1 MLRILLFPF
10 AILYDL
16 ITRVRNYAY
25 DRGLKPAV
33 RFEVP
38 VISVGNL
45 AIGGTGKT
53 PMTEHLIRL
62 LLPEQTVATLSRGYG
77 RKTKG
82 FRIATIQDD
91 ATTIGDEP
99 FQLFLKFKDSIT
111 VAVGEDRAFAIPN
124 ILQEK
129 EVAPTVILLDDAF
142 QHRRVIPKFSIV
154 LTDFR
159 RPFYD
164 DYVLPA
170 GRLRESANGAKR
182 ADAIVITK
190 CPSDL
195 TEETMIEMEHQ
206 IRRHAD
212 RPVFFSK
219 IRYGEVLPFAGG
231 VGKSFTSETIL
242 LTGIANPVPLKQHV
256 QLLYSLVQ
264 HIDRPDHYA
273 YSMRD
278 FEALVDLL
286 KKFPQASILTTEKDM
301 VKLNGAEFRAL
312 SMQLPLFYLPIETE
326 FVKNGEDF
334 DAMIM
339 NAVRTDDEKKM

>member
-1 MLRILLFPF
+1 MLRILLFPL

-45 AIGGTGKT
+45 AVGGTGKT

-62 LLPEQTVATLSRGYG
+62 LHHHYIVATLSRGYG

-82 FRIATIQDD
+82 FRLATDLDD
-91 ATTIGDEP
+91 ASTLGDEP
-99 FQLFLKFKDSIT
+99 FQLYLKFKDTVT

-124 ILQEK
+124 ILQAK
-129 EVAPTVILLDDAF
+129 EESPTVILLDDAF

-159 RPFYD
+159 RPFYN

-170 GRLRESANGAKR
+170 GTLRESAGGARR
-182 ADAIVITK
+182 ADAVVITK

-206 IRRHAD
+206 VRRFAD
-212 RPVFFSK
+212 KPVFFSK
-219 IRYGEVLPFAGG
+219 IRYGEVVPFAGG
-231 VGKSFTSETIL
+231 IGKTFGADTIL
-242 LTGIANPVPLKQHV
+242 LTGIANPLPLRHHV
-256 QLLYSLVQ
+256 QQVYRLVE
-264 HIDRPDHYA
+264 HLDRPDHHLYTT
-273 YSMRD
+273 RD
-278 FEALVDLL
+278 FESMMALI
-286 KKFPQASILTTEKDM
+286 KRHPTASILTTEKDM
-301 VKLNGAEFRAL
+301 VKLNSHEFLAL
-312 SMQLPLFYLPIETE
+312 SRQLPLFYLPIETE
-326 FVKNGEDF
+326 FIKNGEDF

-339 NAVRTDDEKKM
+339 NAVRTDD